1 MTFRKLNLAL
11 KAAWLGALWLLPAC
25 ANGSLCPGL
34 GACGGDLDGSWQ
46 SSDQQ
51 APVCLDGPY
60 YTPATVPQPGVALDL
75 TRYGRPSPVAG
86 QAPSP
91 PTLAEW
97 CDELVLQNDP
107 SQLLLSAPSFQFQ
120 DAPIAGF
127 TIGFDAATRS
137 YSAGFARVG
146 RFSQYYSS
154 TCISRFGQ
162 DPDNCPGVQAA
173 LLAVDPNSQASC
185 SAAPS
190 GGCSCTYQGS
200 GGAAMLAG
208 AQLTC
213 SLIAIVLNNAPN
225 GAPAQKNA
233 DGSSIYNNVACVP
246 SSGRSGCDC
255 GFDVSYRTEEKGSY
269 KVVGTTVTTYPLKAT
284 GSPGNGKGGLDYS
297 AEATFCQRGDELE
310 LSGAGAAYLLNR
322 APLRTVRLFRQAP

>member
-1 MTFRKLNLAL
+1 MKSWELNSAVKVVL
-11 KAAWLGALWLLPAC
+11 LGLLCILPAC

-51 APVCLDGPY
+51 DPVCLDGPY

-86 QAPSP
+86 QAASP

-97 CDELVLQNDP
+97 CDELVLQSDP
-107 SQLLLSAPSFQFQ
+107 NQLLLSAPNFQFQ

-127 TIGFDAATRS
+127 NIAFDGATLS
-137 YSAGFARVG
+137 YAAGFARVG
-146 RFSQYYSS
+146 RFAQYYSS
-154 TCISRFGQ
+154 ACISRFGR
-162 DPDNCPGVQAA
+162 DPNNCPAVQAA
-173 LLAVDPNSQASC
+173 FLAVDANSQASC

-190 GGCSCTYQGS
+190 GGCSCTYQS
-200 GGAAMLAG
+200 SSGAATLAG
-208 AQLTC
+208 EQLTC
-213 SLIAIVLNNAPN
+213 SLTAIVLNNAPN
-225 GAPAQKNA
+225 GAQAQKNA
-233 DGSSIYNNVACVP
+233 DGSAIYSNVACVP
-246 SSGRSGCDC
+246 SSGRGGCDC

-269 KVVGTTVTTYPLKAT
+269 KVVGSTVTTYPLKAT

-322 APLRTVRLFRQAP
+322 APLRTVQLSRKAP